1 MNNNLPPI
9 IGCKN
14 DLALLYLEWFA
25 CGYLGWIWF
34 FLFKCLLILWL
45 VSFATHPLTG
55 FWIFKLI
62 PWKKC
67 CLNQSSF
74 VKFLLIFIWIWN
86 PFQIV
91 CLCNIPIKARNCVI
105 LILVFL
111 GSCLGDSYSLY
122 HYLGFR
128 SQFQVAK
135 ASGV

>member
-1 MNNNLPPI
+1 MKEVLFEPELI
-9 IGCKN
+9 CEIF
-14 DLALLYLEWFA
+14 AYFYL
-25 CGYLGWIWF
+25 
-34 FLFKCLLILWL
+34 
-45 VSFATHPLTG
+45 
-55 FWIFKLI
+55 
-62 PWKKC
+62 
-67 CLNQSSF
+67 N
-74 VKFLLIFIWIWN
+74 WN